1 MTAEHVFGVTVAGDS
16 SCDKCCCQSCHSLF
30 ATRRVCA
37 QLWRRCAA
45 ATPEPASD
53 PCHHAPLRAMQM
65 KAAAFQFLHA
75 AQQPCI
81 LHVMLHVAGREEAAH
96 RPVHVL
102 CWLRSKH

>member
-1 MTAEHVFGVTVAGDS
+1 MCLVSLLQETPPVTS
-16 SCDKCCCQSCHSLF
+16 
-30 ATRRVCA
+30 
-37 QLWRRCAA
+37 AA
-45 ATPEPASD
+45 ASPAIPFLQRAVFVHSCGEGVVLL
-53 PCHHAPLRAMQM
+53 PLSQPVTRHHAPLRAMQM